1 MSLTLTRRNFLR
13 SAAAASAAVGAA
25 SLAPPFVHRAF
36 ADARTLTVDRRTIE
50 VLGKPASV
58 FGIMQPDGTAGL
70 NLAPGERFLVDLL
83 NRGGE
88 ETLIHWHGQNLPF
101 LQDGFPDKWRPVIED
116 GTSAGYDYAPT
127 PGTHWMHS
135 HVGLQEQSLMAA
147 PLIVRTA
154 EDARAD
160 VQEVT
165 VIFQDFSFTDPKEI
179 LAKLTGRASSGMAM
193 GAGGDK
199 LAMPAGH
206 DVSGMAKGSD
216 QAKTDTMAGMA
227 KAGSG
232 AAPPDLNDVDYD
244 AFLAN
249 ERSLD
254 DPLVVATERN
264 GRVRLRLINGSAS
277 SAFWIDL
284 GELTGDVMFA
294 DGNAVEPVSGRRF
307 PMTMGQRLDIL
318 LTLPGSGAFP
328 IFATR
333 EGGTM
338 RTGFILATPG
348 AAVAKLP
355 LAADATEV
363 PLDLSLEEK
372 LVALDPLP
380 ARQADVTFRMALTGN
395 MAKYVWTLD
404 NLAWPNHPPLMVS
417 KGQRVVLEMTNET
430 MMAHPMHLHGH
441 RFQVIALD
449 DKPLDGTLRDTIL
462 VLPKR
467 KVTVAFDADNP
478 GVWPLHCHNLYHM
491 ETGMLTEVA
500 YDSFV

>member
-1 MSLTLTRRNFLR
+1 M
-13 SAAAASAAVGAA
+13 AASAA
-25 SLAPPFVHRAF
+25 
-36 ADARTLTVDRRTIE
+36 
-50 VLGKPASV
+50 
-58 FGIMQPDGTAGL
+58 
-70 NLAPGERFLVDLL
+70 
-83 NRGGE
+83 
-88 ETLIHWHGQNLPF
+88 
-101 LQDGFPDKWRPVIED
+101 
-116 GTSAGYDYAPT
+116 YDYAPT

-160 VQEVT
+160 AQEVT

-179 LAKLTGRASSGMAM
+179 LAKLTGGASSGMAM
-193 GAGGDK
+193 GAGDGDK
-199 LAMPAGH
+199 PAAMAGGH
-206 DVSGMAKGSD
+206 D
-216 QAKTDTMAGMA
+216 MAGMA
-227 KAGSG
+227 AGAGQPKTDKMAGMAMGGASG
-232 AAPPDLNDVDYD
+232 AAPDLNDVDYD

-249 ERSLD
+249 ERTLD
-254 DPLVVATERN
+254 DPLVVATERS

-284 GELTGDVMFA
+284 GALTGDVIFA
-294 DGNAVEPVSGRRF
+294 DGNPVQPVSGKRF

-318 LTLPGSGAFP
+318 VTLPESGAFP

-333 EGGTM
+333 EGGAM

-348 AAVAKLP
+348 AAVAKVP
-355 LAADATEV
+355 LAAAATEA

-372 LVALDPLP
+372 LVALEPLP

-417 KGQRVVLEMTNET
+417 QGQRVVLEMTNQT

-441 RFQVIALD
+441 HFQVIALD
-449 DKPLDGTLRDTIL
+449 DKPLSGTLRDTIL
-462 VLPKR
+462 VLPQR

-500 YDSFV
+500 YDGFV